1 MNSTSLHPPPRR
13 KVGANKCPVEEES
26 PLVHIFIVAYE
37 EKKEFRKEKEGGKER
52 KTCVVPGS

>member
-1 MNSTSLHPPPRR
+1 MNSTSLHPPPRS

-37 EKKEFRKEKEGGKER
+37 EKKSLERKKREGRKEKH
-52 KTCVVPGS
+52 V